1 MSKRIDE
8 IDLHS
13 KEVQDLLGRVPS
25 WLIRNGIL
33 MVIILLIVL
42 IVGSWLFK
50 YPDIVTA
57 PVVVT
62 AVETKNPISLT
73 GYVKLKMNYAGKVKT
88 GQRVNLKFVSY
99 PYLEYGTVKGV
110 VSKISSVPTSDFFEL
125 EVSLPDQLVSTYGKR
140 FEFKQDLKGTAE
152 IITEDQRL
160 LIRILHPV
168 KSIFCER
175 FAK

>member
-50 YPDIVTA
+50 YPDIVNA

-62 AVETKNPISLT
+62 AVETKDPIPLT
-73 GYVKLKMNYAGKVKT
+73 GYVKLKMNYAGKIKT
-88 GQRVNLKFVSY
+88 GQRVNLKFVCY
-99 PYLEYGTVKGV
+99 PYFEYGIVKGV
-110 VSKISSVPTSDFFEL
+110 VSKISSVPTGDFFEL

-140 FEFKQDLKGTAE
+140 FEFKQELKGTAE

-160 LIRILHPV
+160 LLRILHPV
-168 KSIFCER
+168 KSIFNER

>member
-1 MSKRIDE
+1 MSQKLEDIE
-8 IDLHS
+8 THS

-33 MVIILLIVL
+33 MVIILLVVL
-42 IVGSWLFK
+42 VVGSWFFR

-57 PVVVT
+57 PVVVS
-62 AVETKNPISLT
+62 ALDTKNPTSLT
-73 GYVKLKMNYAGKVKT
+73 GYVRLKMNYAGKVKT

-110 VSKISSVPTSDFFEL
+110 VSKISLVPTSDFYEL
-125 EVSLPDQLVSTYGKR
+125 EVNLPDQLVSTYGKK
-140 FEFKQDLKGTAE
+140 FEFKQELKGTAE

-160 LIRILHPV
+160 LDRILHPA
-168 KSIFCER
+168 KSIFSER